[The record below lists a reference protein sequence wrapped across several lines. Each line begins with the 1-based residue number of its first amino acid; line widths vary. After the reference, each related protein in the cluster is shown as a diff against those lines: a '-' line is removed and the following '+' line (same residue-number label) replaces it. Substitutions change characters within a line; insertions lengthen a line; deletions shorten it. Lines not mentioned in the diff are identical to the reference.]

1 MVARVKIKKKKT
13 IIFIFGGKHKE
24 YIRNCEKCTI
34 NVAEGAVRA
43 GKTVD
48 NVYAFAHELKTT
60 PDKIHLATGST
71 SANAKLNIGD
81 ANGFGLEYI
90 FRGQCHWGKYKGN
103 ECLYIKGP
111 DTGYKQKVVI
121 FAGRCERR

>member
-1 MVARVKIKKKKT
+1 ML
-13 IIFIFGGKHKE
+13 IIPLILQ
-24 YIRNCEKCTI
+24 N
-34 NVAEGAVRA
+34 GAVRA

-90 FRGQCHWGKYKGN
+90 LEVKAIGVNLKVMN
-103 ECLYIKGP
+103 VYISRDPILIIDRK
-111 DTGYKQKVVI
+111 
-121 FAGRCERR
+121 